1 MLAIERRSEIMSLLE
16 QNQSVLVSE
25 LSKQYNVTE
34 ETIRRDLEKLEK
46 DGFAEKTYGGAVLR
60 QTVNLDMPF
69 RVRERTN
76 KEGKFAIAQKAAA
89 LIEDGD
95 TIMLDSSSTALAI
108 ARQLKH
114 RRHITIITNSI
125 EVLIELSAAPDLT
138 VISTGG
144 TLRGHSLSL
153 VGRNAER
160 MLRNFNVDK
169 AFISCKGIDP
179 DKGITESNEME
190 VEIKRA
196 MRSAAKT
203 TYIAVDHTKF
213 DKVSFVK
220 LADLADIG
228 GIITDFTPDEAWQE
242 TFRTNNIDFL

>member
-16 QNQSVLVSE
+16 QHQSVLVSE
-25 LSKQYNVTE
+25 LSKLYNVTE

-46 DGFAEKTYGGAVLR
+46 DGFAEKTYGGAILR
-60 QTVNLDMPF
+60 QAVNLDMPF

-76 KEGKFAIAQKAAA
+76 KEGKHVIALKAAA
-89 LIEDGD
+89 FVEDGD
-95 TIMLDSSSTALAI
+95 TIMLDSSSTVLGI
-108 ARQLKH
+108 ARQLKNRKH
-114 RRHITIITNSI
+114 VTIITNSI
-125 EVLIELSAAPDLT
+125 EVLIELAASPALT

-179 DKGITESNEME
+179 EKGITESNEME

-196 MRSAAKT
+196 MRSAAKES
-203 TYIAVDHTKF
+203 YIAVDHTKF

-220 LADLADIG
+220 LADFKDIN
-228 GIITDFTPDEAWQE
+228 GIITDFTPSEDWQDV
-242 TFRTNNIDFL
+242 FRANNIISH